1 MPAIS
6 IDRVCALSM
15 ALVCAVCIATAV
27 TGAEPATWAALACL
41 TGICALVMAISP
53 HTIRRLTRSSSPKGG
68 DNV

>member
-15 ALVCAVCIATAV
+15 AVVCFVCIATAV
-27 TGAEPATWAALACL
+27 TDAEPATWAALACL
-41 TGICALVMAISP
+41 TGICALAMAISP
-53 HTIRRLTRSSSPKGG
+53 HTIRRLARSSNPKRG

>member
-27 TGAEPATWAALACL
+27 TGAEPATCAALACL
-41 TGICALVMAISP
+41 TGICALVMAIFP
-53 HTIRRLTRSSSPKGG
+53 HTFRRLAWSSNPKGG